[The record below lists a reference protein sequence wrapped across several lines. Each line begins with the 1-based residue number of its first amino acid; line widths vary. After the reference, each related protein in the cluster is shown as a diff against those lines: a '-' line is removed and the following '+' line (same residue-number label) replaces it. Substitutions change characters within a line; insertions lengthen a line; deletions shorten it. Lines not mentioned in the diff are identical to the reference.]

1 MLLLSSYYCFKYSLW
16 YETIG
21 NPHSDLCWIEE
32 IKPVQEFLKYFL
44 LITKELSE
52 KSIWFKATTS
62 PFLEK
67 QLRALRLLT
76 VGQNLM
82 DEMFIHTY
90 DYIVLINHFL
100 QMVLLSSCGSVNSTT
115 VLRKHLEQM
124 CTLLRICYIL
134 SKPKTVMLISI
145 LFTICKNIFYFFWK
159 KKYSIEVNIFCL

>member
-1 MLLLSSYYCFKYSLW
+1 MLDRGNQSCPRIFEIFS
-16 YETIG
+16 IG
-21 NPHSDLCWIEE
+21 HKRTEWKI
-32 IKPVQEFLKYFL
+32 Y
-44 LITKELSE
+44 LIQGNHI
-52 KSIWFKATTS
+52 SIS
-62 PFLEK
+62 G
-67 QLRALRLLT
+67 ALRLLT

-90 DYIVLINHFL
+90 DYSVLINHFL

-134 SKPKTVMLISI
+134 SKPKTFMLISI

-159 KKYSIEVNIFCL
+159 KKYSIEVNIFCLRWTIMRYINYM